1 MLVLSRKVGERIHI
15 GNDVFVEVRRLAGN
29 RVTLAINAPKSVRI
43 LRGELMEAAQAFEVL
58 EPSADVLEPS
68 ADVLEPSAHDVNAE
82 ALVETMVMPR
92 NAVLPSKLTDQSQT
106 VS

>member
-15 GNDVFVEVRRLAGN
+15 GNDIFVEVRRVAGR
-29 RVTLAINAPKSVRI
+29 RVTLAINAPKNVRI

-58 EPSADVLEPS
+58 EEPAVANS
-68 ADVLEPSAHDVNAE
+68 E
-82 ALVETMVMPR
+82 ATIDTVVMSGED
-92 NAVLPSKLTDQSQT
+92 AAKVLPSEVTEKPVALGQSHT

>member
-15 GNDVFVEVRRLAGN
+15 GNDVFVEVRRLAGS
-29 RVTLAINAPKSVRI
+29 RVTLAINAPKNVRI

-58 EPSADVLEPS
+58 EESAS
-68 ADVLEPSAHDVNAE
+68 ASSE
-82 ALVETMVMPR
+82 ATTDTVVMSSEDAS
-92 NAVLPSKLTDQSQT
+92 AVLPSEVAEQPIVPGQSHT